1 MIRVCLL
8 WHMHQPFYK
17 DLLSRQYR
25 MPWTRLHAL
34 KDYFGMV
41 EMTREFPAL
50 RLTFNLVPSLIAQI
64 EDYATGAA
72 RDPLL
77 ELAQKPA
84 DQLSREERLM
94 ALANLFQANPRH
106 MIARYPRY
114 ERLFALFRTA
124 DSVPERALSLFTT
137 SDFADLQTLSQLAWF
152 DEIYL
157 SGDAEVRAL
166 VEKGEGYGVADQQV
180 LARKQRELL
189 GRVVGAYREAQDRGQ
204 VELSTTPYYH
214 PILPLVC
221 DSNVAEE
228 SRPGMPLPRRFRYPQ
243 DARLQLER
251 AIAKHTEV
259 FGRPPAGLWPSEG
272 SVSDQVLA
280 MAADLGFRW
289 AASGEGVLARSLA
302 SGFLRDAQGVPAN
315 AAALY
320 GSYEFAPA
328 EAADGQAGPL
338 RLFFRDHCLSDLIG
352 FVYSNMDP
360 EQAARDLLERLRR
373 CGRAA
378 CAGARDPVVSVILD
392 GENAWE
398 SYSKN
403 GRAFLACLYAG
414 LSSDPEL
421 RPATFSEAL
430 ELEPRGRLAH
440 VVPGSWINANFDIW
454 IGAGE
459 DNRAWNLLNDA
470 RAFFAAAEAA
480 PGPVSREQLELA
492 REELLIAEGSDWNWW
507 FGPEHHTINDRH
519 FDELY
524 RTHLANVYRALGAGA
539 PDFLAV
545 PIARHEWRA
554 FSAPPRNYIS
564 PRIDGLVSSYFEW
577 MGAGVYS
584 LDLRGSAMHGRR
596 FYVQEMHYGTDPRN
610 FYLRLDL
617 SPEGLKAVESL
628 EVRVNVTAG
637 EAGGRLIAR
646 VVNSSSEAPEVHID
660 AGAPPAA
667 SQLPPPPELSAAG
680 AFRRVLELRVPL
692 AWFGLD
698 RQNAFRF
705 QVQLWESGLP
715 VDLLPADGWLEVE
728 AEQTAS
734 PW

>member
-94 ALANLFQANPRH
+94 ALANLFQADPRH
-106 MIARYPRY
+106 LIARYPRY
-114 ERLFALFRTA
+114 ERLFTLFRTA

-137 SDFADLQTLSQLAWF
+137 SDFADLLVLSQLAWF

-157 SGDAEVRAL
+157 AGDAEIRAL

-180 LARKQRELL
+180 VARKQRELL

-221 DSNVAEE
+221 DTNVAEE

-302 SGFLRDAQGVPAN
+302 CGFPRDAQGVPAN

-328 EAADGQAGPL
+328 GAAGGQAGI

-378 CAGARDPVVSVILD
+378 CAGGRDPVVSVILD

-398 SYSKN
+398 HYSKN

-480 PGPVSREQLELA
+480 PGRMSREQLELA

-539 PDFLAV
+539 PDSLAV

-584 LDLRGSAMHGRR
+584 LDQRGSAMHGRR
-596 FYVQEMHYGTDPRN
+596 FYVQELHYGTDPRN

-660 AGAPPAA
+660 DGAPPAA
-667 SQLPPPPELSAAG
+667 SHPPPPPEMSPAG
-680 AFRRVLELRVPL
+680 AFRRVLELRLPL
-692 AWFGLD
+692 AWLGLD
-698 RQNAFRF
+698 RPNAFRF

-734 PW
+734 QW